1 MLTETNKNLVSHL
14 DMVFWWWNKI
24 MQKDE
29 LIQLHTFLLQ
39 LKTHLEEII
48 GTDGIEQ
55 FEIYNVLNVTP
66 YQVYKSKR
74 EHTLAVFT
82 LSKGIAD
89 LLIDNRFTGLEKIS
103 SRLEMMAERFMTEK
117 EKDLI
122 NRVEVP
128 VSSWMH
134 HHRFDRISQTCH
146 RFQSD
151 VFCKMK

>member
-1 MLTETNKNLVSHL
+1 
-14 DMVFWWWNKI
+14 

-39 LKTHLEEII
+39 LKTHLEDLI
-48 GTDGIEQ
+48 GNDGLEQ
-55 FEIYNVLNVTP
+55 FEIYNILNVTP

-89 LLIDNRFTGLEKIS
+89 LLLDNSFTGLEKIS
-103 SRLEMMAERFMTEK
+103 SRLEMMSERFMTDK
-117 EKDLI
+117 EKDII

-128 VSSWMH
+128 ASS
-134 HHRFDRISQTCH
+134 
-146 RFQSD
+146 
-151 VFCKMK
+151 